1 MSGPDSP
8 VTPYGLRRPT
18 VADARQAVHRVHGDT
33 APEIW
38 PGLLAGCRLSGDEED
53 AGSLTRLI
61 EAMTAADPVTKL
73 CAEALRIRL
82 ASHTHLSAA
91 HAITRS

>member
-8 VTPYGLRRPT
+8 AAPYGLRRPT
-18 VADARQAVHRVHGDT
+18 VADARQAVYRVHGDT
-33 APEIW
+33 APAIW
-38 PGLLAGCRLSGDEED
+38 RSLLSGSRLSGDEED
-53 AGSLTRLI
+53 TASLTRLI
-61 EAMTAADPVTKL
+61 ETMTAADPVTKL

>member
-1 MSGPDSP
+1 
-8 VTPYGLRRPT
+8 
-18 VADARQAVHRVHGDT
+18 VHGGGGPAVWAALLDT
-33 APEIW
+33 
-38 PGLLAGCRLSGDEED
+38 CRLSGNETEP
-53 AGSLTRLI
+53 AALTSLMR
-61 EAMTAADPVTKL
+61 AMAAADPVTAL